1 MFYDLLKTIFQLA
14 LRVFFKE
21 YKVIN
26 KAEIPSEG
34 PLIVVSNHPS
44 TFMDPIIVAS
54 MLETNARFI
63 AKGTLFNSVF
73 KDWMMRNIMRAIPV
87 YRRQDNPAKTKNND
101 AIFEQC
107 FQLMEQK
114 GTLIIFPE
122 GTSINERKL
131 QDIKTGTARIALGAE
146 ARNNFQLGVKIL
158 SIGINYSDAPS
169 FRSDVW
175 VNIEEVIE
183 TANYQ
188 KAYEIDD
195 RQAVRDLTDK
205 IQANLEKNLIITD
218 DAQEDIFIK
227 NIETIY
233 KNELVSHLHLDPK
246 LHGFAVTKGIEEA
259 VDHFEELDKDWVSQL
274 QEKTARYIR
283 RLENN
288 RLEDRFLARDKSK
301 ENGILIDSSLSLL
314 FLIVGSPLYLYGLL
328 ANFIPYQLTDRIA
341 KELTNEE
348 EYLGPIKMT
357 AGMLI
362 YFVFY
367 ATLIYLFQRFIA
379 QGDWWWTIP
388 FASSLPLA
396 GMFTFYYNQ
405 RLKNLNT
412 HWRLINMFY
421 KEPNIIGELFAE
433 RKAILTDLDWAKEQ
447 YLATVQSS

>member
-1 MFYDLLKTIFQLA
+1 MFYDLLKIIFQLA
-14 LRVFFKE
+14 LRIFFNE

-26 KAEIPSEG
+26 KAEIPSQG

-44 TFMDPIIVAS
+44 TFMDPIIVGS

-63 AKGTLFNSVF
+63 AKGTLFNSVA
-73 KDWMMRNIMRAIPV
+73 KDWVMRNIMRAIPV
-87 YRRQDNPAKTKNND
+87 YRRQDNPSKLQNND

-107 FQLMEQK
+107 FELMEQK

-146 ARNNFQLGVKIL
+146 ARNDFQLGVKIL

-175 VNIEEVIE
+175 INVEEVIE
-183 TANYQ
+183 VGDYH
-188 KAYEIDD
+188 KAYEADD
-195 RQAVRDLTDK
+195 RQAVRSLTDK
-205 IQANLEKNLIITD
+205 IQDNLEKNLIIAD
-218 DAQEDIFIK
+218 DAQEDDFIK

-233 KNELVSHLHLDPK
+233 KNELVNHLRLDPK
-246 LHGFAVTKGIEEA
+246 LHGFTITKGIDQA
-259 VDHFEELDKDWVSQL
+259 VDHFEELDKNWVSQL
-274 QEKTARYIR
+274 QDKTARYIR
-283 RLENN
+283 RLDNN

-301 ENGILIDSSLSLL
+301 ESGLLVDSSLSLL
-314 FLIVGSPLYLYGLL
+314 FLIIGGPFHLYGLL
-328 ANFIPYQLTDRIA
+328 ANFIPYQLTDTVA

-357 AGMLI
+357 AGMFI
-362 YFVFY
+362 YVVFY
-367 ATLIYLFQRFIA
+367 ATLIYFFQRFIA
-379 QGDWWWTIP
+379 QGDWWWTLI

-396 GMFTFYYNQ
+396 GLFTLYYNQ
-405 RLKNLNT
+405 RLKNLKT
-412 HWRLINMFY
+412 HWRLINMVY

-433 RKAILTDLDWAKEQ
+433 RKAILKDLDWAKEQ
-447 YLATVQSS
+447 YLT